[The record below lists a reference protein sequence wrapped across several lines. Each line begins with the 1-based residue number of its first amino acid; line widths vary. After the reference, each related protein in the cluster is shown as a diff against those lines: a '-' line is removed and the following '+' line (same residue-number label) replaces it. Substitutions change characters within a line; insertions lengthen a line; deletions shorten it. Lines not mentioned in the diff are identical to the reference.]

1 MEITDNKSN
10 YGQQNK
16 TLKTMVVIQNF
27 FSNRTIFNMKQQPAI
42 PEQMTIMFFLE
53 NQKLLNELLNYF
65 LMNQKHTERPL
76 LSDVIPQTSKY
87 NADLKMALLQTLVSL
102 HPSRA
107 PLLKIN
113 LY

>member
-16 TLKTMVVIQNF
+16 TLKTMVVIQNL

-76 LSDVIPQTSKY
+76 LSDSCTNDFYDPVLFTES
-87 NADLKMALLQTLVSL
+87 NNTLHFVYL
-102 HPSRA
+102 VC
-107 PLLKIN
+107 KT
-113 LY
+113 